1 MTERDGVWKQIIP
14 HNPRG
19 LTWSSALKEWN
30 KDKKKHA
37 DSKLS
42 QSISRTLCSDGLPS
56 RLQWTGDPITHTF
69 FSPPA
74 SDYQWCMQTCTMTP
88 PMVPAHF
95 LCISNHH
102 SYQIT
107 GMLQLV
113 IVPQLIKDGNSGFF
127 LCSLADK
134 KGLFI
139 TALSAFDHGCSHLI
153 LLAWGDKC
161 GLS

>member
-30 KDKKKHA
+30 KEKKNHA

-113 IVPQLIKDGNSGFF
+113 IVPQLIKDGNSVFF
-127 LCSLADK
+127 YVVW
-134 KGLFI
+134 
-139 TALSAFDHGCSHLI
+139 LI
-153 LLAWGDKC
+153 RKVFSSQLYQPLTMGVVTWWFYWPEVTNVV
-161 GLS
+161 